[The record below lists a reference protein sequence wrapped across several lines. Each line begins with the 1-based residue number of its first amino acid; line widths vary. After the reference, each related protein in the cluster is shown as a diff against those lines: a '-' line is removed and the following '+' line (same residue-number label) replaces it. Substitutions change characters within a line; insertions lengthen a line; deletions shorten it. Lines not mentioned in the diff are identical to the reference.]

1 MGLRIPLN
9 QIKSNQYTSG
19 GELVEKTSFK
29 EYKGYYYVIGDK
41 YFSGK
46 EYNPKAIELVK
57 SSPQTSKVSSF
68 SGDTLK
74 YFYSA
79 PPAIQNMI
87 SKPQVVNG
95 INTSA
100 SPTISENKVTNR
112 YFIKK
117 QNVTPVLIKEVN
129 EDTFNNTTDPIY
141 IKIALKYD
149 PTQGFNKEQVDYID
163 KYQMPG
169 LKTYL
174 NTNYVPGIDD

>member
-1 MGLRIPLN
+1 MKIPLN

-46 EYNPKAIELVK
+46 EYNPKTIELVK
-57 SSPQTSKVSSF
+57 NSPQTSKVNSF

-79 PPAIQNMI
+79 APAIQNII
-87 SKPQVVNG
+87 SKPQSVSG
-95 INTSA
+95 INTNP
-100 SPTISENKVTNR
+100 SPLTSENKITNR

-117 QNVTPVLIKEVN
+117 QNTTPVLIKEVS

-141 IKIALKYD
+141 IKVSLKFD
-149 PTQGFNKEQVDYID
+149 PAQGGFNKEQVDYVD
-163 KYQMPG
+163 KYQMQG
-169 LKTYL
+169 LKVFL
-174 NTNYVPGIDD
+174 G